1 MTGRLRPTRETGE
14 TAGTG
19 VERGGETGGAGPAPG
34 PGPGPG
40 PGVIGG
46 GAGVVVGA
54 EIGKIIGRGGAGRE
68 TGVPGGRDTG
78 QSPRPVKMTGR
89 TVLLTTP
96 S

>member
-1 MTGRLRPTRETGE
+1 MTGSLRATTETGE

-19 VERGGETGGAGPAPG
+19 VARGGETGGAGHAPG

-40 PGVIGG
+40 LGVTGG
-46 GAGVVVGA
+46 EAGVAVGA
-54 EIGKIIGRGGAGRE
+54 EIGRIIVRGGAVTE

-78 QSPRPVKMTGR
+78 QSRRPVKMTGR
-89 TVLLTTP
+89 TVLLITP